1 MLAIRG
7 WLNAYLTFGQLKINK
22 SGFRIIMLALLNL
35 LLPHQVQDLGR
46 ALIELWNLMDTPIE
60 EQKRFDH
67 VTHLIT
73 STVDDVVR
81 QECLSVKVIE
91 QVIIFH

>member
-1 MLAIRG
+1 
-7 WLNAYLTFGQLKINK
+7 
-22 SGFRIIMLALLNL
+22 MLALLNL
-35 LLPHQVQDLGR
+35 LLPYQVQDLGR

-91 QVIIFH
+91 QVILFH